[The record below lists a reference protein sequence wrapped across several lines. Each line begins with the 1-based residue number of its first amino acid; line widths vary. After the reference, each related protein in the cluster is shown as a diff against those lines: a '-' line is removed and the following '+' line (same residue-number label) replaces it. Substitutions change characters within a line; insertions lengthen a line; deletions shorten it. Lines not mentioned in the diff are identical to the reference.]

1 MITKPSPDH
10 LYSLPIAFPL
20 RLQQAQLQKTDARES
35 YLTLLWIMARTPCGS
50 WPGDQHFG
58 FREFFH
64 DVLKDGLSEE
74 QRTRLIDTTV
84 KNINTVMV
92 GLDLR
97 DYCVDSLALEG
108 PPKELQGFERARWLN
123 QSMEAYGV
131 TLTVRERSSDRAYGY
146 SL

>member
-1 MITKPSPDH
+1 MIAKPSPDH

-20 RLQQAQLQKTDARES
+20 RMQQAQLKKTKARDS
-35 YLTLLWIMARTPCGS
+35 YLTMLWIMARTPRVS

-74 QRTRLIDTTV
+74 QRTRLIDATV
-84 KNINTVMV
+84 HNINSVMV
-92 GLDLR
+92 GLGLT
-97 DYCVDSLALEG
+97 DYCVDAFALEV
-108 PPKELQGFERARWLN
+108 PPKDLQGLERARWLN
-123 QSMEAYGV
+123 LSMEAYGAI
-131 TLTVRERSSDRAYGY
+131 LTVRETSSGRADGY